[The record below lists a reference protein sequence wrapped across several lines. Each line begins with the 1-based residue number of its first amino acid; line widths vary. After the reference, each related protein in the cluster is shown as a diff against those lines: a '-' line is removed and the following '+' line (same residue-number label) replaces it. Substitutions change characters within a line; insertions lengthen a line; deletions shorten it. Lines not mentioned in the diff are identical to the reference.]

1 MFHIPWHDPDE
12 RATVAERRLGDS
24 TMHIPDGFLSIPVWG
39 TMDAIA
45 VPSVAYIARRAQREF
60 DHHRIPLMGVMGAF
74 IFAAQMIN
82 FPVGN
87 GTSGHLVG
95 GALLSFTL
103 GPAAASIVMTAILA
117 TQALV
122 FQDGGLLALGANVFN
137 MAIAGVLAGYLPFM
151 LLRGRKA
158 GVFLGGMT
166 SLLVSASLALGELLR
181 SGVRMPPAVLAVS
194 IGLFLVSAIIEG
206 AITLA
211 VMQALE
217 RIQPGFIRRPEG
229 IRAPVGR
236 CGVAL
241 ITASAALAGAGVFI
255 ASRRPDGIQKLA
267 LETGIAAHARTF
279 LTSPLADYKLQMLA
293 SPILTKSLAGLI
305 GLIVVYFLCLGVSRV
320 LAAGRCLVA
329 PRAN

>member
-1 MFHIPWHDPDE
+1 
-12 RATVAERRLGDS
+12 
-24 TMHIPDGFLSIPVWG
+24 MHIPDGFLSIPVWG

-137 MAIAGVLAGYLPFM
+137 MAIAGVLAGYLPYV
-151 LLRGRKA
+151 LLRGQKA

-181 SGVRMPPAVLAVS
+181 SGVRMPPTVLAVS
-194 IGLFLVSAIIEG
+194 IGLFFVSAIIEG

-217 RIQPGFIRRPEG
+217 RIQPGLVRRPQG
-229 IRAPVGR
+229 VRAPG
-236 CGVAL
+236 AL
-241 ITASAALAGAGVFI
+241 IIASVALAGAGVFI
-255 ASRRPDGIQKLA
+255 ASQRPDGIQRLA
-267 LETGIAAHARTF
+267 IETGIAANARTF
-279 LTSPLADYKLQMLA
+279 LTSPLADYKLQMLS

-305 GLIVVYFLCLGVSRV
+305 GLFVVYVLCLGVSRA
-320 LAAGRCLVA
+320 LAAGRSLIA

>member
-1 MFHIPWHDPDE
+1 
-12 RATVAERRLGDS
+12 
-24 TMHIPDGFLSIPVWG
+24 MHIPDGFLSIPVWG
-39 TMDAIA
+39 ALDAVA
-45 VPSVAYIARRAQREF
+45 LPAVAYIARRAQREF
-60 DHHRIPLMGVMGAF
+60 DHHKIPLMGVMGAF

-137 MAIAGVLAGYLPFM
+137 MAIAGVLAGYLPFL
-151 LLRGRKA
+151 LLRGRRA
-158 GVFLGGMT
+158 GIFLGGMF
-166 SLLVSASLALGELLR
+166 SLLVSASLALLELLQ

-194 IGLFLVSAIIEG
+194 IALFLISAIIEG

-217 RIQPGFIRRPEG
+217 RIQPDALRRP
-229 IRAPVGR
+229 R
-236 CGVAL
+236 GVSL
-241 ITASAALAGAGVFI
+241 NMRGVLALASVSLAGVGVFF
-255 ASRRPDGIQKLA
+255 ASNSPDSIERLA
-267 LETGIAAHARTF
+267 LQTGLVSHARNF
-279 LTSPLADYKLQMLA
+279 LVSPLAEYKVQMLA
-293 SPILTKSLAGLI
+293 SPFLTRSLAGII
-305 GLIVVYFLCLGVSRV
+305 GIFLVYILCLGVSRAL
-320 LAAGRCLVA
+320 LASRPALPPEGV
-329 PRAN
+329 

>member
-1 MFHIPWHDPDE
+1 
-12 RATVAERRLGDS
+12 
-24 TMHIPDGFLSIPVWG
+24 MHIPDGFLSIPVWG

-45 VPSVAYIARRAQREF
+45 IPSIGYIARRAQREF
-60 DHHRIPLMGVMGAF
+60 DHHRAPLMGVMGAF

-122 FQDGGLLALGANVFN
+122 FQDGGILALGANVFN
-137 MAIAGVLAGYLPFM
+137 MAIAGVLAGYLPYM
-151 LLRGRKA
+151 LLRGRRA
-158 GVFLGGMT
+158 GVFLGGMA
-166 SLLVSASLALGELLR
+166 SVLVSALLALGELLR
-181 SGVRMPPAVLAVS
+181 SGVRMPPAVLAIS
-194 IGLFLVSAIIEG
+194 IGLFLVSAVIEG

-217 RIQPGFIRRPEG
+217 RIQPGFVRRPQG
-229 IRAPVGR
+229 MRGAGAL
-236 CGVAL
+236 AL
-241 ITASAALAGAGVFI
+241 IMASIALAGAGVFI
-255 ASRRPDGIQKLA
+255 ASHQPDGIQRLA
-267 LETGIAAHARTF
+267 LEPGIASHAT
-279 LTSPLADYKLQMLA
+279 L
-293 SPILTKSLAGLI
+293 LTKSLAGLF
-305 GLIVVYFLCLGVSRV
+305 GLFVVYVLCLGASRV
-320 LAAGRCLVA
+320 LAAGRSLVA

>member
-1 MFHIPWHDPDE
+1 
-12 RATVAERRLGDS
+12 
-24 TMHIPDGFLSIPVWG
+24 MHIPDGFLSIPVWG

-45 VPSVAYIARRAQREF
+45 VPSIAYIARRAQREF
-60 DHHRIPLMGVMGAF
+60 DHHKIPLMGVMGAF

-122 FQDGGLLALGANVFN
+122 FQDGGLLALGTNVFN
-137 MAIAGVLAGYLPFM
+137 MAIAGVLAGYLPYW

-158 GVFLGGMT
+158 GVFLGGT
-166 SLLVSASLALGELLR
+166 LSLLVSASLALGELLQ
-181 SGVRMPPAVLAVS
+181 SGVKMPRAVLAVS
-194 IGLFLVSAIIEG
+194 IGLFLVSALIEG

-217 RIQPGFIRRPEG
+217 RIQPGFARKPQ
-229 IRAPVGR
+229 
-236 CGVAL
+236 GVRGGGAL
-241 ITASAALAGAGVFI
+241 ALGGAALGLAGVGVFI
-255 ASRRPDGIQKLA
+255 ASQRPDGIERLA
-267 LETGIAAHARTF
+267 LETGIASHARSF
-279 LTSPLADYKLQMLA
+279 VSSPLAEYKLQILS
-293 SPILTKSLAGLI
+293 SPFLTKSLAGII
-305 GLIVVYFLCLGVSRV
+305 GLVVIYILCLGISRV
-320 LAAGRCLVA
+320 LVSSRGCQGTW
-329 PRAN
+329 

>member
-1 MFHIPWHDPDE
+1 VKKK
-12 RATVAERRLGDS
+12 A
-24 TMHIPDGFLSIPVWG
+24 MHIPDGFLSIPVWG

-45 VPSVAYIARRAQREF
+45 VPSIALIARRAQREF

-117 TQALV
+117 TQALI

-137 MAIAGVLAGYLPFM
+137 MAIAGVLAGYLPYV
-151 LLRGRKA
+151 LLRGRKG
-158 GVFLGGMT
+158 GVFLGGMS
-166 SLLVSASLALGELLR
+166 SLLVSGLLALGELLR
-181 SGVRMPPAVLAVS
+181 SGVRMPPAVLGVS
-194 IGLFLVSAIIEG
+194 IGLFLVSAVIEG
-206 AITLA
+206 TITLA

-217 RIQPGFIRRPEG
+217 RIQPGFIHQPQR
-229 IRAPVGR
+229 IRG
-236 CGVAL
+236 G
-241 ITASAALAGAGVFI
+241 TAIVVLVTTSLALAGAAAFI
-255 ASRRPDGIQKLA
+255 ASERPDVIQKLT
-267 LETGIAAHARTF
+267 LETGIASHVGT
-279 LTSPLADYKLQMLA
+279 L
-293 SPILTKSLAGLI
+293 LTKSLAGLM
-305 GLIVVYFLCLGVSRV
+305 GLFVVYILCV
-320 LAAGRCLVA
+320 AAGRSLVA

>member
-1 MFHIPWHDPDE
+1 
-12 RATVAERRLGDS
+12 
-24 TMHIPDGFLSIPVWG
+24 MHIPDGFLSIPVLG
-39 TMDAIA
+39 TMDALA
-45 VPSVAYIARRAQREF
+45 APSIVYLARRAQREF
-60 DHHRIPLMGVMGAF
+60 DHHRIPLLGVMGAF

-137 MAIAGVLAGYLPFM
+137 MAIAGVLAGYLPYF

-158 GVFLGGMT
+158 GIFLGGT
-166 SLLVSASLALGELLR
+166 LSLLVSAALALAELLQ

-194 IGLFLVSAIIEG
+194 IGLFVVSAVIEG
-206 AITLA
+206 GITLA

-217 RIQPGFIRRPEG
+217 KIQPDFVRRPRG
-229 IRAPVGR
+229 IRASAPL
-236 CGVAL
+236 AL
-241 ITASAALAGAGVFI
+241 ITASLALAGVGVFV
-255 ASRRPDGIQKLA
+255 ASQRPDGIEKLA
-267 LETGIAAHARTF
+267 LETGIASHAGSF
-279 LTSPLADYKLQMLA
+279 LNSPLAEYKLQMLS
-293 SPILTKSLAGLI
+293 SPLLTRSLAGLI
-305 GLIVVYFLCLGVSRV
+305 GLFTIYILCLGVSRV
-320 LAAGRCLVA
+320 LTSSSRPAL
-329 PRAN
+329 PREGA